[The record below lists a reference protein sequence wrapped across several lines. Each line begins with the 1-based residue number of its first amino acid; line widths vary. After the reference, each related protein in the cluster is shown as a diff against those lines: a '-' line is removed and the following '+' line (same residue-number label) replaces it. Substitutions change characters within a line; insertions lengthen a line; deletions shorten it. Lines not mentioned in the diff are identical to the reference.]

1 MALPKINQAIRYEMT
16 IPSSQQKITYRPY
29 FVKEEKIL
37 MQAYEAED
45 EAVSMRAMLDT
56 VIACIYDTVIPSSLT
71 SYDVEYMFTQIR
83 AKSVG
88 ETSKVIIPCE
98 KEDCKEKTTVTVNL
112 MEVKVQSGKKT
123 DVKDI
128 VELSDNILIEL
139 KYPSFESYLSTWNE
153 DKNEV
158 DFGMEMVPFCI
169 KAVVVGDE
177 RITDWSVEDM
187 KDFIDSMTNG
197 QFEKIS
203 EFIQNSPSLRHEVE
217 FECKCGH
224 KNKTVMEG
232 LSDFF

>member
-37 MQAYEAED
+37 MQSYESDD
-45 EAVSMRAMLDT
+45 ESVAMRAMLDT
-56 VIACIYDTVIPSSLT
+56 VIACIYDTVITTNLT

-98 KEDCKEKTTVTVNL
+98 NEDKTTVTVNL
-112 MEVKVQSGKKT
+112 MEVNVQSGKKI

-153 DKNEV
+153 DKSEV

-187 KDFIDSMTNG
+187 KDFIDSMTNE

-203 EFIQNSPSLRHEVE
+203 EFIQNSPSLKHEVE

>member
-45 EAVSMRAMLDT
+45 ESVSMRAMLDT
-56 VIACIYDTVIPSSLT
+56 VLACIYDTVIPSSLT

-88 ETSKVIIPCE
+88 ETSKIIASCTKMDCE
-98 KEDCKEKTTVTVNL
+98 EKTKLSINL
-112 MEVKVQSGKKT
+112 MDVMVQNGQKT
-123 DVKDI
+123 DVKDT
-128 VELSDNILIEL
+128 VELSDNIRIEL
-139 KYPSFESYLSTWNE
+139 KYPSFESYLSIWNA
-153 DKNEV
+153 DKNDV

-169 KAVVVGDE
+169 RAVVVGDE
-177 RITDWSVEDM
+177 RITDWGEEDM
-187 KDFIDSMTNG
+187 IDFIDSMTND
-197 QFEKIS
+197 QFNNIS

-224 KNKTVMEG
+224 KNRTVMEG

>member
-37 MQAYEAED
+37 MQSYEADD
-45 EAVSMRAMLDT
+45 ETVAMRAMLDT
-56 VIACIYDTVIPSSLT
+56 VLACIYDTVIPTNLT

-88 ETSKVIIPCE
+88 ETSKIIVPCE
-98 KEDCKEKTTVTVNL
+98 KEDCEEKTTITVNL
-112 MEVKVQSGKKT
+112 MEVNVQSGQNT

-187 KDFIDSMTNG
+187 KDFIDSMTND

-203 EFIQNSPSLRHEVE
+203 KFIENSPSLRHEVE
-217 FECKCGH
+217 FECKCGE

>member
-37 MQAYEAED
+37 MQSYESDD
-45 EAVSMRAMLDT
+45 ESVAMRAMLDT
-56 VIACIYDTVIPSSLT
+56 VIACIYDTVITTNLT

-112 MEVKVQSGKKT
+112 MEVNVQSGKKI

-153 DKNEV
+153 DKSEV

-187 KDFIDSMTNG
+187 KDFIDSMTNE

-203 EFIQNSPSLRHEVE
+203 EFIQNSPSLKHEVE